1 MAAAATSTGPIGIE
15 QINTT
20 FYVWGGGVGFDTIQA
35 AVDFIRLNNSGV
47 GEIQVVHGH
56 PYGENISTITGGGA
70 GTIIIDNRDGHDQ
83 RWNWNGTNYVPT
95 YFMQLA
101 GFVAEGMPQQL
112 PASILMGFSP
122 TGDFGN
128 GSGNLIVTADPTMGM
143 PSFNLS
149 LAPQDGTALLTFLR
163 AALDPAGIP
172 RIQMPE
178 TLEIYKNNSYPD
190 TFSLWVGQGVDFTG
204 SKGMYVWARPDDDA
218 IDFQGETIP
227 GTYDQ
232 TIRLNYLGGDVNIG
246 VHALITEGGDLSCET
261 VNTGGITAG
270 TIDAEDATFQ
280 TCLVDDSPVRTFA
293 NTADGPSQG
302 MIWPTIGIP
311 VSQGDHWQN
320 PSIDPAT
327 VPRTNTANTFT
338 GLNTIG
344 ALTVTGAFT
353 AIMNNGT
360 APPIV
365 APSAGGFALGWNA
378 HAGVGE
384 TDFINSHGGGGGGF
398 FWFNVGGGVI
408 IGPTT
413 VPSMALDG
421 ANTLTV
427 NGDVITRSVHATGSS
442 SLAAT
447 ANSVWMDFLPGD
459 GGRFITIGPSAG
471 VLSAMQFA
479 SIDSAAGNFTTYARF
494 TTDASRNVHYNV
506 YGDIIGTA
514 LHAAGPANLA
524 VQAGSIW
531 LDYLSPNGGRLI
543 AVGPSAGVLS
553 GIQLAGI
560 DGAGGNYLEY
570 AHFAADASLNV
581 TFTVDGSV
589 NAQQLII
596 NTSATGN
603 AGTIVSMQPNMGA
616 GANTGFYVGQS
627 NSNVNTA
634 FYGFTYA
641 GNASAANVGLVGIV
655 GGSYAT
661 FTPAGNWNFAGN
673 VTSSYQFISGA
684 SGFSVQGGGAGF
696 FWDGGSTFI
705 DGAPNGRL
713 LINAHPGAGSV
724 CQVTGTFEVVG
735 TKTFVV
741 PHPFDDTKEL
751 IHACLE
757 GPENG
762 VYYRGEVTTTNGT
775 AEIALPEYF
784 EPLTYD
790 TDRTVLLTQ
799 IFEDDD
805 DVVIGSN
812 TPATLL
818 ASRVKDG
825 KFKIRSTNP
834 TVKVYW
840 EVKAVRRI
848 NVDRLEVE
856 RVRYI
861 PTATLKE
868 TDNAQLI
875 PQPILPPA
883 PSNAGID
890 RDRTPEAGESQ
901 PQKVRTGDAANPGSN
916 RARKSHKGA

>member
-128 GSGNLIVTADPTMGM
+128 GSGNLIVTADPTKGM

-149 LAPQDGTALLTFLR
+149 LMPQDGTALLTFLR

-227 GTYDQ
+227 GVYDQ

-261 VNTGGITAG
+261 VNTGAITAG
-270 TIDAEDATFQ
+270 TIDAQDATFED
-280 TCLVDDSPVRTFA
+280 CLVGDSPVRTFA

-311 VSQGDHWQN
+311 VSAGDHWQDPSIN
-320 PSIDPAT
+320 PASLAVWPPVGVPVSTGTAWSPSIDPAT
-327 VPRTNTANTFT
+327 IPRTNTANTFT

-398 FWFNVGGGVI
+398 FWFNVGGGTI

-413 VPSMALDG
+413 VPSMAIDG

-427 NGDVITRSVHATGSS
+427 NGDIV
-442 SLAAT
+442 
-447 ANSVWMDFLPGD
+447 
-459 GGRFITIGPSAG
+459 
-471 VLSAMQFA
+471 
-479 SIDSAAGNFTTYARF
+479 
-494 TTDASRNVHYNV
+494 
-506 YGDIIGTA
+506 GTA
-514 LHAAGPANLA
+514 LHAAGPANLSVKA
-524 VQAGSIW
+524 ASIW

-543 AVGPSAGVLS
+543 AVGPSPGVLS

-560 DGAGGNYLEY
+560 DSAGQNYLEY

-581 TFTVDGSV
+581 TFTVDGTVS
-589 NAQQLII
+589 AQQLII
-596 NTSATGN
+596 TSPASGN

-616 GANTGFYVGQS
+616 GVNTGFYVGQS
-627 NSNVNTA
+627 NSNVNAA

-641 GNASAANVGLVGIV
+641 GNASASNVGLVGIV
-655 GGSYAT
+655 GGNYAT
-661 FTPAGNWNFAGN
+661 FSPAGNWSFAGT
-673 VTSSYQFISGA
+673 VTSASTVVSGP
-684 SGFSVQGGGAGF
+684 SGFSVQGGPSF
-696 FWDGGSTFI
+696 SWDGGSSFL

-713 LINAHPGAGSV
+713 LINAHQGAGSV
-724 CQVTGTFEVVG
+724 CQVTGTFEVFG

-741 PHPFDDTKEL
+741 PHPADETKEL

-775 AEIALPEYF
+775 AEIVLPDYF
-784 EPLTYD
+784 EPLTYEEE
-790 TDRTVLLTQ
+790 RTVLLTQ

-875 PQPILPPA
+875 PQPILSPA
-883 PSNAGID
+883 PSDAGVD

-901 PQKVRTGDAANPGSN
+901 SQKVRAGDAANTGSN